1 MPEAVETIIVGAG
14 HGGLSVSCYLAKA
27 GHGHLVLERGEI
39 GETWRSQRWDSFKVN
54 SPNSL
59 NQLPG
64 DQSPLSEPDG
74 FWHRDELLQNFE
86 SYASAMNL
94 PVRTGVN
101 VTGISTGPGGKGFE
115 VKAEGG
121 SYQAANVVV
130 ASGAMQT
137 PHTPTVSKE
146 LPSWLDQMHTAA
158 YRNPDQLKPGGVLI
172 IGSAQSGVQIA
183 EELIE
188 AGRPV
193 YLCTS
198 KVGRSIRQ
206 YRGRDVLYWGI
217 ATGNLYQTVADLE
230 DPNMQFA
237 AQGQVSGTKGG
248 HTISLQQ
255 LARDGVV
262 LLGGLKGVSGDQLS
276 LRENFVENCDFA
288 DGVSQRRKIQ
298 IDAFIEKMES
308 MPHLL

>member
-1 MPEAVETIIVGAG
+1 
-14 HGGLSVSCYLAKA
+14 
-27 GHGHLVLERGEI
+27 
-39 GETWRSQRWDSFKVN
+39 
-54 SPNSL
+54 
-59 NQLPG
+59 
-64 DQSPLSEPDG
+64 
-74 FWHRDELLQNFE
+74 
-86 SYASAMNL
+86 MNL

-101 VTGISTGPGGKGFE
+101 VTDISTGPGGKGFE

-237 AQGQVSGTKGG
+237 AQGQVSGTNGG

-276 LRENFVENCDFA
+276 LRENLVENRDFA

>member
-1 MPEAVETIIVGAG
+1 
-14 HGGLSVSCYLAKA
+14 
-27 GHGHLVLERGEI
+27 
-39 GETWRSQRWDSFKVN
+39 
-54 SPNSL
+54 
-59 NQLPG
+59 
-64 DQSPLSEPDG
+64 
-74 FWHRDELLQNFE
+74 
-86 SYASAMNL
+86 
-94 PVRTGVN
+94 
-101 VTGISTGPGGKGFE
+101 
-115 VKAEGG
+115 
-121 SYQAANVVV
+121 
-130 ASGAMQT
+130 
-137 PHTPTVSKE
+137 
-146 LPSWLDQMHTAA
+146 MHTVA

-217 ATGNLYQTVADLE
+217 AIGNLYQTVADLE
-230 DPNMQFA
+230 YPNMQFA
-237 AQGQVSGTKGG
+237 AQGQVSGTKVG

-255 LARDGVV
+255 LARYGLV
-262 LLGGLKGVSGDQLS
+262 LLGGLKWVSGDQLS
-276 LRENFVENCDFA
+276 LRENLVENCDFA

-308 MPHLL
+308 MPHLLQTTRLMSRTRIYWRRRYGSRWTCNRKESAPSSGAPASQRISVGYTDWN

>member
-1 MPEAVETIIVGAG
+1 MPETVETIIVGAG
-14 HGGLSVSCYLAKA
+14 HAGLSVSCHLAKT

-39 GETWRSQRWDSFKVN
+39 GETWRSQRWDSFTVN
-54 SPNSL
+54 VPNSL

-64 DQSPLSEPDG
+64 DESLLSDPDG
-74 FWHRDELLQNFE
+74 FWHRDELLQSLE
-86 SYASAMNL
+86 SHASAIKL

-101 VTGISTGPGGKGFE
+101 VTGISSGPGGNGFE

-121 SYQAANVVV
+121 SYHAANVVV
-130 ASGAMQT
+130 ASGAMQAA
-137 PHTPTVSKE
+137 HTPAVSEE

-183 EELIE
+183 EELIK

-206 YRGRDVLYWGI
+206 YRGRDVLYWGR
-217 ATGNLYQTVADLE
+217 ATGNLCQTVADLE

-237 AQGQVSGTKGG
+237 AQPQVSGTRGG

-262 LLGGLKGVSGDQLS
+262 LLGGLKGVSGDQIS
-276 LRENFVENCDFA
+276 LMENLVENCDFA
-288 DGVSQRRKIQ
+288 DGVPNGVGYNSTP
-298 IDAFIEKMES
+298 S
-308 MPHLL
+308 